1 MYLCA
6 LISYCTLYF
15 ETVANDSFV
24 FQAFCLPIIQIV
36 HETCLDVKEGKGSK
50 LPTKAT
56 SGGKFLLINQT
67 TELQFLSSL

>member
-1 MYLCA
+1 MYLCV

-15 ETVANDSFV
+15 ETVVNV

-36 HETCLDVKEGKGSK
+36 HETLLDVKEGKGSK
-50 LPTKAT
+50 LPTKVT

-67 TELQFLSSL
+67 TEHQFLSSL